1 MKRLFTKNRFLA
13 VMASLLISLF
23 GVASAHKASDSYL
36 KIQAKTSNLEGQLE
50 GQWDIALRDLDY
62 AIGLDSN
69 DDGAITWGELKAQEK
84 QIESYALSKLTL
96 TAGKVVCALE
106 PKKMLVDN
114 HTDGAYAVLNWTSNC
129 SSANLTAGLTVD
141 YRFLA
146 DLDPQHRGLLSLNSA
161 TGQNQTFVFSPT
173 TPSQT
178 FALEGTGTSQTGFL
192 EFIRQGVWHIW
203 QGIDHIL
210 FLLALLLP
218 SVLRRENGRWVSV
231 EDFKSA
237 LLSVVK
243 IVTAFTL
250 AHSITLSLAA
260 LQIIALPSRL
270 IESLIAASVVLAAL
284 NNVWPVV
291 KEGRRWLV
299 AFGFGLIH
307 GFGFASVLTDLDLP
321 RNSLLS
327 ALLGFNVGVE
337 MGQMVIVLI
346 FLPLAFLLRS
356 SLFYRRMTFVG
367 GSLVVAVIAATW
379 MAERILDF
387 KVLPF

>member
-1 MKRLFTKNRFLA
+1 MKLSSTKNRFLA
-13 VMASLLISLF
+13 VVMSILVGLF
-23 GVASAHKASDSYL
+23 GAASAHKASDSYL
-36 KIQAKTSNLEGQLE
+36 KIQVKTNTLE

-62 AIGLDSN
+62 AIGLDRN

-114 HTDGAYAVLNWTSNC
+114 HTDGAYAVLNWKSNC
-129 SSANLTAGLTVD
+129 SSANLAAGLTLD

-146 DLDPQHRGLLSLNSA
+146 DLDPQHRGLLSLTSVA
-161 TGQNQTFVFSPT
+161 GQNQTFVFSPT

-178 FALEGTGTSQTGFL
+178 FSLEGTGTTQTGFL

-231 EDFKSA
+231 ADFKSA

-270 IESLIAASVVLAAL
+270 VESLIAASVVLAAL

-307 GFGFASVLTDLDLP
+307 GFGFASVLTDLALP

-337 MGQMVIVLI
+337 IGQMVIVLI

-356 SLFYRRMTFVG
+356 SVFYRRMTFVG

-379 MAERILDF
+379 MAERVLDF